1 MEISKENQIW
11 LNWIK
16 TNSNLRIVIEI
27 GGTNLILVRL
37 IIIKDS
43 WPKTIVKKGPYSLDL
58 LISEVKNEFGLY
70 NLSNKI
76 FPNNQV

>member
-16 TNSNLRIVIEI
+16 INQNLRLMIEI
-27 GGTNLILVRL
+27 GCANRILVRL
-37 IIIKDS
+37 IIIEKG

-58 LISEVKNEFGLY
+58 LISKVKEEFAMY
-70 NLSNKI
+70 NLSKKI
-76 FPNNQV
+76 FPNQV